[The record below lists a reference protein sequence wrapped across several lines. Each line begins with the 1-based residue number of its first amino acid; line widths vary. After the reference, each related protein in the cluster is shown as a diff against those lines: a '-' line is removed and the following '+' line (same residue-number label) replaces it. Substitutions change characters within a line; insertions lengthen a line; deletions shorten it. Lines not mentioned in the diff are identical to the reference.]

1 MEDAIMAAMFNSY
14 DTDKTALS
22 IFESQQDN
30 WLGKERT
37 ILLKRNKFSFCFACV
52 KKAKANLN

>member
-30 WLGKERT
+30 
-37 ILLKRNKFSFCFACV
+37 
-52 KKAKANLN
+52 